1 MTSSQK
7 IRKKQKK
14 YIFDAVKN
22 YYKEPIVVSEAKGSI
37 VKDLDGLSLIHI

>member
-7 IRKKQKK
+7 IREKQKK

-22 YYKEPIVVSEAKGSI
+22 YYKEPVVVSRQKA
-37 VKDLDGLSLIHI
+37 LS